1 MNIEQKQIFEVRVN
15 EDAIHKLAGAFVGFL
30 GSLRIETQRTT
41 VDSIQNQPNEDS
53 SDGYSLEIKS
63 APNYTQKWP
72 GPNDYEPLTNVQE
85 GTARYNGHSFTVK
98 LGFAIRNAA
107 GKERVR
113 IVILVNGYPAAEFA
127 GADAVIGGTS
137 LVASVIKVNG
147 KHVPAKSEVPP
158 TYAGMPIGSYREI
171 VDGPNASYGMAVICA
186 QNDYPTMVKH
196 ALIRYTT
203 SKTQA

>member
-1 MNIEQKQIFEVRVN
+1 MINIEQKQIFEVRVN
-15 EDAIHKLAGAFVGFL
+15 EDALHKLAGAFMDFL
-30 GSLRIETQRTT
+30 GSLRIEAQRTT
-41 VDSIQNQPNEDS
+41 VDSIQDQPNEGNS
-53 SDGYSLEIKS
+53 GYSLEIHS
-63 APNYTQKWP
+63 ASDYIQKWP
-72 GPNDYEPLTNVQE
+72 DPNDDEPLTNVQE

-98 LGFAIRNAA
+98 LGFTVRKAA

-113 IVILVNGYPAAEFA
+113 IVILVNGYPTSEFA
-127 GADAVIGGTS
+127 GADAVIGGAS

-158 TYAGMPIGSYREI
+158 TYAGMQIGSYREV

-186 QNDYPTMVKH
+186 QDDYPTMVKH

-203 SKTQA
+203 PKTQA